1 MHHFTQNGK
10 LFFKNKLL
18 LSGTLLTIILPTL
31 YLCYKLIY
39 YNSIFPTASDR
50 SMFSSYLLI
59 DTLELP
65 LFLFALFALLSY
77 EAFRAIRHAHA
88 QEILAITRHGLSSF
102 YIDIGLLFLLFSII
116 LSVFI
121 LIENVVYFACIHLL
135 NRETFLYL
143 FLHILLNIFL
153 VSSLGII
160 TGLLFS
166 VNQGKFS
173 GYIGILVCI
182 LLISPATETLNQII
196 FQGTGLKAYYLTALF
211 QVCSPN
217 LKFTSNML
225 LGYPILPYRFAVV
238 LFWIFLLFGIFMLRL
253 HKVRQIKR
261 SRSIAGA
268 SLLCALIG
276 LVVLALPSSKSEINF
291 SPNGASFHDIFYYS
305 NEKELV
311 TEEKA
316 AFHILS
322 YRLQFSIAR
331 ELSAEATIELDR
343 SDLEEYPLTLY
354 HGYRV
359 KKVLDQ
365 NQNALSFDRKGDA
378 LIVHGSGNC
387 SAITILYHGSS
398 PQFYSN
404 YQGTALPG
412 YLAYYPLPGCLSL
425 YDMENQSLRTDLVKE
440 EADFHLTVRSPRKIY
455 CNLPETSEGTF
466 EGRSNCVTLLS
477 GFLKEKEIDGIRIV
491 YPYLDLSCTEEN
503 ITAIFDAI
511 QKIEASN
518 PDIPYRITGKKVM
531 VLPNV
536 NQHIGTV
543 FEDDHIL
550 VTFGPWGLDQDYN
563 SFLNGVQPEG

>member
-173 GYIGILVCI
+173 GYIGILV
-182 LLISPATETLNQII
+182 
-196 FQGTGLKAYYLTALF
+196 
-211 QVCSPN
+211 
-217 LKFTSNML
+217 
-225 LGYPILPYRFAVV
+225 
-238 LFWIFLLFGIFMLRL
+238 
-253 HKVRQIKR
+253 
-261 SRSIAGA
+261 
-268 SLLCALIG
+268 
-276 LVVLALPSSKSEINF
+276 
-291 SPNGASFHDIFYYS
+291 
-305 NEKELV
+305 
-311 TEEKA
+311 
-316 AFHILS
+316 
-322 YRLQFSIAR
+322 
-331 ELSAEATIELDR
+331 
-343 SDLEEYPLTLY
+343 
-354 HGYRV
+354 
-359 KKVLDQ
+359 
-365 NQNALSFDRKGDA
+365 
-378 LIVHGSGNC
+378 
-387 SAITILYHGSS
+387 
-398 PQFYSN
+398 
-404 YQGTALPG
+404 
-412 YLAYYPLPGCLSL
+412 
-425 YDMENQSLRTDLVKE
+425 
-440 EADFHLTVRSPRKIY
+440 
-455 CNLPETSEGTF
+455 
-466 EGRSNCVTLLS
+466 
-477 GFLKEKEIDGIRIV
+477 
-491 YPYLDLSCTEEN
+491 SC
-503 ITAIFDAI
+503 
-511 QKIEASN
+511 
-518 PDIPYRITGKKVM
+518 
-531 VLPNV
+531 
-536 NQHIGTV
+536 
-543 FEDDHIL
+543 
-550 VTFGPWGLDQDYN
+550 
-563 SFLNGVQPEG
+563 